1 MKKLYLLPLFYLCFT
16 PLSAQKTII
25 SEGAESITIAELRDH
40 MFYLASDELEGR
52 KSGTAGY
59 DKAAQYVVTQLRQA
73 GLSPVYRNKDL
84 TLSYSQ
90 EITIEKYSPGPDN
103 KITIIK
109 DSDKRTYSFEDNFL
123 INYGGPFEIKEL
135 SGGLVFVGTGI
146 REPEYGIDDYKNIDV
161 KGKWAVILE
170 DMPASL
176 KEKLPKTLVQKYL
189 IPPDSRKSIVQQ
201 AKDAGAIGIIFIPN
215 DYHFKFWKI
224 TAESYR
230 DFYTIPGTG
239 QVWVNKAL
247 PVILIDSA
255 TIKYLF
261 TGLKYNPFDNKRP
274 YKSFELKK
282 CELTLHKEYTSSTI
296 HTTNVIGMIE
306 GSDQVLKNEYI
317 TLSAHLDHLGIQ
329 HGEVMNGADDNASG
343 SAGVI
348 EIAEALAGSK
358 PERSIIC
365 ILFTGEEIYYQ
376 GSYFFVENPPVPVE
390 NIVADVNLDMIGCS
404 DTDVKGL
411 ASIGAGRITPKL
423 RELISEV
430 SERTQYVPID
440 WAYTETDRY
449 VNMSDHYPFHLRK
462 IPAVFFFSG
471 DNADIHM
478 PSDDPEKI
486 DFDFF
491 QRSCKLVYEVVMELA
506 NGDIILKK

>member
-1 MKKLYLLPLFYLCFT
+1 MKKLYLLSLFYLCFT
-16 PLSAQKTII
+16 PLSAQKNII
-25 SEGAESITIAELRDH
+25 SEGAESITIPELRDH

-73 GLSPVYRNKDL
+73 GLSPVCKNEDS
-84 TLSYSQ
+84 TLSYYQ
-90 EITIEKYSPGPDN
+90 EFFIGKYSPGPN
-103 KITIIK
+103 NTITIGK
-109 DSDKRTYSFEDNFL
+109 NSDKRTYSFEDNFL

-135 SGGLVFVGTGI
+135 SGGLVFVGAGI
-146 REPEYGIDDYKNIDV
+146 REPEYGIDNYKNMDV
-161 KGKWAVILE
+161 NGKWAVILE
-170 DMPASL
+170 DMPAYL

-189 IPPDSRKSIVQQ
+189 FPPDNRKLIVQQ
-201 AKDAGAIGIIFIPN
+201 TKDAGAIGIILIPN
-215 DYHFKFWKI
+215 DYHFKNWKI

-239 QVWVNKAL
+239 QVWVDTAL
-247 PVILIDSA
+247 PVVLIDSA
-255 TIKYLF
+255 MIKYLF
-261 TGLKYNPFDNKRP
+261 TGQKYNPLEDKKSC
-274 YKSFELKK
+274 KSFELKK
-282 CELTLHKEYTSSTI
+282 CNLTLHKEYLSSTI
-296 HTTNVIGMIE
+296 HTANVIGMIE
-306 GSDQVLKNEYI
+306 GSDPVLKNEYI

-343 SAGVI
+343 SAGII
-348 EIAEALAGSK
+348 EIAEALAMSK
-358 PERSIIC
+358 PIRSIIC
-365 ILFTGEEIYYQ
+365 ILFTAEEIYFQ
-376 GSYFFVENPPVPVE
+376 GSYFFMDNPSVPVNHIIA
-390 NIVADVNLDMIGCS
+390 NINLDMIGCS

-411 ASIGAGRITPKL
+411 APMGAGRITPKL
-423 RELISEV
+423 RELISAV
-430 SERTQYVPID
+430 SERTQYVPVD
-440 WAYTETDRY
+440 WAYADTDRY
-449 VNMSDHYPFHLRK
+449 VNMSDHYPFHLKK

-486 DFDFF
+486 DYNFF